1 MKIIPYMRF
10 FLAVYILFNY
20 ISLTILNLPERND
33 MGNIGLFFSIFSG
46 VLTFSFISYCMIM
59 GLQELI
65 NRQWMEAK
73 YFQFFG
79 LIFELLLFVTGL
91 YLLFVLRPQ
100 QLEFWRIGLMIVWQL
115 GLLILLIVD
124 IKRIRVG

>member
-20 ISLTILNLPERND
+20 ISLTILNLPEMNI
-33 MGNIGLFFSIFSG
+33 MGDIGLFFSIISG

-65 NRQWMEAK
+65 NRQWIEAK

-79 LIFELLLFVTGL
+79 LIFELLIFVTGL
-91 YLLFVLRPQ
+91 YLLFLLLPQ
-100 QLEFWRIGLMIVWQL
+100 QLEFWRIGLMIIWQL

-124 IKRIRVG
+124 LKRIRVG